1 MSLWLLSKVVL
12 FLFLYFHCSLPPT
25 SLLHAA
31 SYDRM
36 AECFGGRGHKI
47 RRPQELRQIMKL
59 IKDGNVSLPVL
70 INVLISPVSEKTK
83 QVHVIYIQFIESVAM
98 HEDKSF

>member
-1 MSLWLLSKVVL
+1 
-12 FLFLYFHCSLPPT
+12 
-25 SLLHAA
+25 
-31 SYDRM
+31 M

-47 RRPQELRQIMKL
+47 RTPQELRQIMKL

-70 INVLISPVSEKTK
+70 INVLISPVSEKKK